1 MQYKPVLLVLSG
13 VAAAGLAY
21 TLLGPGDTVTVEKK
35 TFTKGRADVLS
46 ADAERLQV
54 ADRRPKFRNAAEN
67 DTGGRPQKGH
77 KGGPGGGRPG
87 AMGPGGG
94 PGGPGANM
102 VMVGREGGIAQQRQA
117 AMTPE
122 QAEQQHQQ
130 AWRGMQ
136 QGIQSIATKHN
147 LSADVTTELSTALE
161 SYMNSQK
168 SLWDS
173 VASGQI
179 SQEDAMTQSE
189 QNRQDVQ
196 GQISES
202 AGQDV
207 AEEMGGML
215 GGGAPGDAQGGTGA
229 PPPGQ
234 GGQPPGGGTAPPPE
248 GGGMAPPP
256 GGGGMAPP
264 PGGGMGGPPPGGR

>member
-1 MQYKPVLLVLSG
+1 
-13 VAAAGLAY
+13 
-21 TLLGPGDTVTVEKK
+21 
-35 TFTKGRADVLS
+35 
-46 ADAERLQV
+46 
-54 ADRRPKFRNAAEN
+54 
-67 DTGGRPQKGH
+67 
-77 KGGPGGGRPG
+77 
-87 AMGPGGG
+87 
-94 PGGPGANM
+94 
-102 VMVGREGGIAQQRQA
+102 
-117 AMTPE
+117 
-122 QAEQQHQQ
+122 
-130 AWRGMQ
+130 MQ

-264 PGGGMGGPPPGGR
+264 PGGGMGGPPPSGR